1 MKPVK
6 TPCIGICSTTS
17 FGDPVCR
24 GCKRYLFEV
33 INWNSYGEFEKAAV
47 LKRLEKLE
55 VQILD
60 SKLQIVDEARLIEG
74 MRKLGL
80 SFDES
85 LSPLCWVHNL
95 LAKCHPQIPSLAA
108 VGLMAMPEFASLTVS
123 AFSKLVDEE
132 LLTLSAAHNDR
143 YNNYPDSKLS

>member
-1 MKPVK
+1 M
-6 TPCIGICSTTS
+6 
-17 FGDPVCR
+17 
-24 GCKRYLFEV
+24 FEV

-55 VQILD
+55 VQILE
-60 SKLQIVDEARLIEG
+60 SKVQIVDETRLIEG

-95 LAKCHPQIPSLAA
+95 LAKCHQQIPNLAV
-108 VGLMAMPEFASLTVS
+108 VGLMAMPEFSDLSVS

-132 LLTLSAAHNDR
+132 VLILSAAHNDR
-143 YNNYPDSKLS
+143 YNNVPNNNLG

>member
-1 MKPVK
+1 MKLVK

-33 INWNSYGEFEKAAV
+33 INWNSYAEFEKAAV

-55 VQILD
+55 VQILE
-60 SKLQIVDEARLIEG
+60 SKLQIVNEALLIEG

-80 SFDES
+80 SFDET

-95 LAKCHPQIPSLAA
+95 LVKCHQQIPNLHV
-108 VGLMAMPEFASLTVS
+108 VGLMARPEFSDLSVS
-123 AFSKLVDEE
+123 AFSKIVDEE

-143 YNNYPDSKLS
+143 YNNYPVSSAR

>member
-1 MKPVK
+1 MKLAK

-33 INWNSYGEFEKAAV
+33 INWNAYGQFEKFAV

-55 VQILD
+55 VQILE
-60 SKLQIVDEARLIEG
+60 SKLQIVDEELLREG

-95 LAKCHPQIPSLAA
+95 LAKCHQQIPKLAD
-108 VGLMAMPEFASLTVS
+108 VGLMAMPEFAELSVS
-123 AFSKLVDEE
+123 AISKLVDEE
-132 LLTLSAAHNDR
+132 LLILSAAHNDR
-143 YNNYPDSKLS
+143 YNSYPASSPN